1 MAYVPDFEYDVFI
14 SYAHVDNLDEDAAVA
29 AGWVDRFHRALEV
42 GLVKRVGRMG
52 VLNVWRDDA
61 LGGNQLFDDAIRE
74 RLERTAVL
82 VVLCSPGY
90 LASDYCRHERECF
103 WRAALAGR
111 GTRAGERSRVANVLL
126 YDIPHAQWPQELTGT
141 SGFPFYE
148 TPQTGAIGAP
158 AAPGSDGY
166 RAGMRALVHDVFA
179 LLEALRPPRTAR
191 AADDA
196 ADVFL
201 AEVSDKL
208 RVARTRL
215 AADLARS
222 GLRVVDGI
230 PPPHDAFAHD
240 DAVERALGRARLS
253 VHLFDELGGAPVAGS
268 DDDTYPRRQWSLAA
282 RAGAR
287 RLVWLPAELA
297 DEAVEDPVHR
307 EFVKGVANAP
317 RDEES
322 YELVRIP
329 RSDLAGV
336 VGRAL
341 ERQRAAAVAPPPG
354 GPPAVLLDTHLKDQA
369 LAFDLGQRLLARSVL
384 PYVNPEDDDPR
395 RNAAI
400 LQQRLRQVQALI
412 IFFGS
417 VSEQW
422 VRARLAEAINIV
434 VAEGC
439 PVRFFGIYLGP
450 PGNGKQNASF
460 ELPFIRL
467 HVLDNRERFDP
478 ATLEPVLGAL
488 AAAGR

>member
-14 SYAHVDNLDEDAAVA
+14 SYAHVDNLDEDPAVTE
-29 AGWVDRFHRALEV
+29 GWVDRFHRALEV
-42 GLVKRVGRMG
+42 GLVKRLGRMG
-52 VLNVWRDDA
+52 VLKVWRDTA

-74 RLERTAVL
+74 RLERSAVL
-82 VVLCSPGY
+82 VALCSPGY

-126 YDIPHAQWPQELTGT
+126 YDIPHTEWPQELTGT

-148 TPQTGAIGAP
+148 TPRPGGAAVTVT
-158 AAPGSDGY
+158 PGSDGY
-166 RAGMRALVHDVFA
+166 RAAMRALVHDVFA
-179 LLEALRPPRTAR
+179 LLEALRPPRTVP
-191 AADDA
+191 AADDG

-215 AADLARS
+215 AADLERA
-222 GLRVVDGI
+222 GLRVVTGI
-230 PPPHDAFAHD
+230 PPPHDASAHD
-240 DAVERALGRARLS
+240 DAVERAIGRARLS
-253 VHLFDELGGAPVAGS
+253 VHLFDELGGAPVAGR
-268 DDDTYPRRQWSLAA
+268 DDDTYPRRQWSLAG
-282 RAGAR
+282 RAQAR
-287 RLVWLPAELA
+287 RLVWLPGELS
-297 DEAVEDPVHR
+297 DDAVEDPVHR
-307 EFVKGVANAP
+307 AFVEGLPSAP
-317 RDEES
+317 RDEAS
-322 YELVRIP
+322 FELVRIP
-329 RSDLAGV
+329 RSDLASV
-336 VGRAL
+336 VARTL
-341 ERQRAAAVAPPPG
+341 ERQRTGSAAPAQGA
-354 GPPAVLLDTHLKDQA
+354 PPAVLLDTHLKDQA
-369 LAFDLGQRLLARSVL
+369 LAFELGQRLLARSVL

-434 VAEGC
+434 VADGC

-450 PGNGKQNASF
+450 PGDGKQGARF

-478 ATLEPVLGAL
+478 ATLETVLGAL
-488 AAAGR
+488 AAGR